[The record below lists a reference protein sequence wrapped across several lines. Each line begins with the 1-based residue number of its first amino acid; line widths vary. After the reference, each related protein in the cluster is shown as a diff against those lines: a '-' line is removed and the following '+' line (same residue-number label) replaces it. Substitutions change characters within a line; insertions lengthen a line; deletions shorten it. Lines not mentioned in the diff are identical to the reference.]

1 MVDFVQLQAFMKH
14 RLDQD
19 RAVHTVDTEGP
30 TLEVAL
36 AEAATLLNLPIK
48 RIEYEITE
56 KGGAGFLGVGK
67 KDWKIRA
74 YQRSV
79 TEQQVTVTSVLANT
93 DTETTV
99 PVIVDKNGDV
109 FVHLDDDG
117 ANLKVIAPVMKG
129 KRVTKGEAM
138 RALTAKGVI
147 DIDENLVTSVVNES
161 KGVYVRVGSFIRK
174 YTNDSIVSVSVT
186 DQEMKAL
193 ITLMPPG
200 PGGIDLAFETIVN
213 VLKDNRVV
221 YGIKEDFLRNFL
233 DRPSYRVPVV
243 VAEGSPAV
251 NGRDAYIEYLFKT
264 TQKRAPIHEGADGRV
279 DFREINTIQ
288 NVVKDQPL
296 AKKIPPQEG
305 TVGRTVVGGYL
316 PAKPGNDIE
325 IPLGNNVHLGED
337 RATVISDINGQVMLT
352 SGLIS
357 VEPVYTVQGNV
368 NLKTGNIIFLGTVII
383 TGNVEDGFSVKA
395 QGNIEVKGS
404 VEMADL
410 EAEGDIVVQKG
421 ITGRNTGTVKAG
433 KSVYARFIENA
444 VIEAGNMVIVSDGI
458 INSRVD
464 ALKRIVCKGKRATI
478 VGGHL
483 RAAEEINAKVIGSAV
498 SGTETICEVGIDPK
512 SKKELDTLIAHKGTI
527 EREIDAIKL
536 DFQTLNNIL
545 QQRKSLPEDKEIQ
558 MQELME
564 RHRALLTEMKE
575 IDEKISKIQELIN
588 GVKIRGRVSASDKI
602 LPGVKVIIRD
612 VVENIKNEHRA
623 TTFILE
629 NDLIRV
635 TKYEE
640 PDEEA
645 KRGPDGYT
653 TN

>member
-1 MVDFVQLQAFMKH
+1 MVDFVQLQFIMKQ
-14 RLDQD
+14 RLQQD
-19 RAVHTVDTEGP
+19 KAIHTVDTEGP
-30 TLEVAL
+30 TLEAAI
-36 AEAATLLNLPIK
+36 AEAATLLNLPVK
-48 RIEYEITE
+48 RINYEITE
-56 KGGAGFLGVGK
+56 KGFSGFLGVGK

-74 YQRSV
+74 YQRLV
-79 TEQQVTVTSVLANT
+79 TREDVTVASVLANT
-93 DTETTV
+93 DTETAA
-99 PVIVDKNGDV
+99 PVIANKDGEV

-117 ANLKVIAPVMKG
+117 ANLKVVSPVMTG

-138 RALTAKGVI
+138 IALTAKGVI
-147 DIDENLVTSVVNES
+147 DIDENLVTTVVNEA
-161 KGVYVRVGSFIRK
+161 KGEYIRVGSFNRK
-174 YTNDSIVSVSVT
+174 YTNDSMVSVSVT
-186 DQEMKAL
+186 DQDMKAS
-193 ITLMPPG
+193 ITLTPPG
-200 PGGIDLAFETIVN
+200 PGGIDLSYETIIS
-213 VLKDNRVV
+213 VLKDHRVV
-221 YGIKEDFLRNFL
+221 YGIKEEFLRDFL

-243 VAEGSPAV
+243 VAEGSPAR
-251 NGRDAYIEYLFKT
+251 NGKDAYIEYFFKT
-264 TQKRAPIHEGADGRV
+264 AQKRVPIHEETDGKV
-279 DFREINTIQ
+279 DFRNISTIQ

-296 AKKIPPQEG
+296 AKKIPPEEG
-305 TVGRTVVGGYL
+305 IMGRTVVGGYL
-316 PAKPGNDIE
+316 PAKPGTDIE
-325 IPLGNNVHLGED
+325 LPLGTNVHLGED
-337 RATVISDINGQVMLT
+337 RATIISDINGQVMLAA
-352 SGLIS
+352 GLIN
-357 VEPVYTVQGNV
+357 VEPVYTVPGNV
-368 NLKTGNIIFLGTVII
+368 NLKTGNIIFLGTVIV

-410 EAEGDIVVQKG
+410 EAEGDIIVQKG
-421 ITGRNTGTVKAG
+421 ISGRNTGTVKAG

-483 RAAEEINAKVIGSAV
+483 RATEEINAKVIGSAA
-498 SGTETICEVGIDPK
+498 SGTETVCEVGIDPK
-512 SKKELDTLIAHKGTI
+512 SKKQLDILIRNRVSREKEI
-527 EREIDAIKL
+527 EQLKL
-536 DFQTLNNIL
+536 DFYTLNNIL
-545 QQRKSLPEDKEIQ
+545 QQRKSLPPDKDIQ
-558 MQELME
+558 MQEVIE
-564 RHRALLTEMKE
+564 RHKLLLAEIKE
-575 IDEKISKIQELIN
+575 IDENIAKIQELIN
-588 GVKIRGRVSASDKI
+588 GVKIRGRVSASEKI

-612 VVENIKNEHRA
+612 VVEDVKNEYRA

>member
-1 MVDFVQLQAFMKH
+1 MVDFVQLQAFMKR

-19 RAVHTVDTEGP
+19 RAIRTVDTEGS

-36 AEAATLLNLPIK
+36 TEAATLLNLPIK

-56 KGGAGFLGVGK
+56 KGGSGFLGVGK

-74 YQRSV
+74 YQRSL

-93 DTETTV
+93 DTETAT

-117 ANLKVIAPVMKG
+117 ANLKVVAPVMKG

-147 DIDENLVTSVVNES
+147 EIDENLVGTVVNEA
-161 KGVYVRVGSFIRK
+161 KGVYVRVGSFVRK
-174 YTNDSIVSVSVT
+174 YTNDSMVSVSVT
-186 DQEMKAL
+186 DQDMKAL

-200 PGGIDLAFETIVN
+200 PGGIDLAFETILN

-221 YGIKEDFLRNFL
+221 YGIKEDFLQNFL

-243 VAEGSPAV
+243 AAEGIPAV

-264 TQKRAPIHEGADGRV
+264 TQKRAPVHEGADGRV
-279 DFREINTIQ
+279 DFREINSIQ

-296 AKKIPPQEG
+296 AKKIPPEEG
-305 TVGRTVVGGYL
+305 TVGRTVIGGYL

-325 IPLGNNVHLGED
+325 IPLGINVHLGED
-337 RATVISDINGQVMLT
+337 RSTVISDINGQVILA

-410 EAEGDIVVQKG
+410 EAEGDIIVQKG
-421 ITGRNTGTVKAG
+421 ITSRNTGTVKAG

-444 VIEAGNMVIVSDGI
+444 AIEAGNMVIVSDGI

-464 ALKRIVCKGKRATI
+464 AFKRIVCKGKRATI

-498 SGTETICEVGIDPK
+498 SGTETICEVGVDPK

-527 EREIDAIKL
+527 EKEIDAIKL

-564 RHRALLTEMKE
+564 RHRALLAEMKE
-575 IDEKISKIQELIN
+575 IDEKIGTIQELIN

-612 VVENIKNEHRA
+612 VVENVKNEYRA

>member
-1 MVDFVQLQAFMKH
+1 MVDFVQLQSIMKQ
-14 RLDQD
+14 RLTQD
-19 RAVHTVDTEGP
+19 RSIRTVDTEGP
-30 TLEVAL
+30 TLEVAI
-36 AEAATLLNLPIK
+36 AEAATLLNLPVK
-48 RIEYEITE
+48 RIAYEITE
-56 KGGAGFLGVGK
+56 KGFSGFLGVGK
-67 KDWKIRA
+67 KKWKIRA
-74 YQRSV
+74 YPRLVTKQDVVSASV
-79 TEQQVTVTSVLANT
+79 SA
-93 DTETTV
+93 DAGTETAA
-99 PVIVDKNGDV
+99 PVMVNKDGDV

-117 ANLKVIAPVMKG
+117 ANLKVVAPVMEG

-138 RALTAKGVI
+138 RALTARGVI
-147 DIDENLVTSVVNES
+147 DIDESLVATVVNEAE
-161 KGVYVRVGSFIRK
+161 GIYVRVGSFNRK
-174 YTNDSIVSVSVT
+174 YTNDSMVSVSIT
-186 DQEMKAL
+186 DQDMKAS

-200 PGGIDLAFETIVN
+200 PGGIDLSLETVIS

-221 YGIKEDFLRNFL
+221 YGIKEEFLREFL
-233 DRPSYRVPVV
+233 DRPSYRVPVL

-251 NGRDAYIEYLFKT
+251 NGKDAYIEYFFKT
-264 TQKRAPIHEGADGRV
+264 TQKRAPIHEEADGKV
-279 DFREINTIQ
+279 DFRNISTIQ
-288 NVVKDQPL
+288 NVIKDQPL
-296 AKKIPPQEG
+296 AKKIPPEEG

-325 IPLGNNVHLGED
+325 IPLGTNVHLGED
-337 RATVISDINGQVMLT
+337 RTTIISDINGQVMLA
-352 SGLIS
+352 SGTIN
-357 VEPVYTVQGNV
+357 VEPIYTVPGNV
-368 NLKTGNIIFLGTVII
+368 NLKTGNIIFLGTVIV

-410 EAEGDIVVQKG
+410 EAEGDIIVQKG

-464 ALKRIVCKGKRATI
+464 ALKRIVCRGKRATI

-483 RAAEEINAKVIGSAV
+483 RATEEINAKVIGSAA
-498 SGTETICEVGIDPK
+498 SGTETICEVGVDPK
-512 SKKELDTLIAHKGTI
+512 SKKQLDILIANKATREKEI
-527 EREIDAIKL
+527 EQLKL

-545 QQRKSLPEDKEIQ
+545 QQRKSLPPDKEFQ

-564 RHRALLTEMKE
+564 RHRILLVEIKE
-575 IDEKISKIQELIN
+575 IDENVAKIQELIN
-588 GVKIRGRVSASDKI
+588 CVKIRGRVSASEKI
-602 LPGVKVIIRD
+602 LPGVKIVIRD
-612 VVENIKNEHRA
+612 VVESVKNEYRA

-640 PDEEA
+640 PDVEA

>member
-1 MVDFVQLQAFMKH
+1 MVDFVQLQSIMKQ
-14 RLDQD
+14 RLTQD
-19 RAVHTVDTEGP
+19 RAIRTVDTEGP
-30 TLEVAL
+30 TLEVAI
-36 AEAATLLNLPIK
+36 AEAATLLNLPVK
-48 RIEYEITE
+48 RIDYEITE
-56 KGGAGFLGVGK
+56 KGFSGFLGVGK
-67 KDWKIRA
+67 KEWKIRA
-74 YQRSV
+74 YPRSV
-79 TEQQVTVTSVLANT
+79 TKQDVVVASVLADA
-93 DTETTV
+93 DTETAA
-99 PVIVDKNGDV
+99 PVIVNKDGDV
-109 FVHLDDDG
+109 FVHLDDNG
-117 ANLKVIAPVMKG
+117 ANLKVVAPVMEG
-129 KRVTKGEAM
+129 KRVTKGEAL
-138 RALTAKGVI
+138 RVLRSRGVI
-147 DIDENLVTSVVNES
+147 DIDEDLVTTVVNEAQ
-161 KGVYVRVGSFIRK
+161 GVYVRAGSFNRK
-174 YTNDSIVSVSVT
+174 YTNDSMVSVNIS
-186 DQEMKAL
+186 DQDMKAY

-200 PGGIDLAFETIVN
+200 PGGIDLSFETVIS

-221 YGIKEDFLRNFL
+221 YGIKEDFLHDFL

-243 VAEGSPAV
+243 VAEGSPAE
-251 NGRDAYIEYLFKT
+251 NGKDAYIEYFFKT
-264 TQKRAPIHEGADGRV
+264 TQKRRPIHEGVDGRV
-279 DFREINTIQ
+279 DFRDINTIQ

-296 AKKIPPQEG
+296 ARKVPPGEG

-337 RATVISDINGQVMLT
+337 RATIISDINGQVMVA
-352 SGLIS
+352 SGTIN
-357 VEPVYTVQGNV
+357 VEPVYTVPGNV
-368 NLKTGNIIFLGTVII
+368 NLKTGNIIFLGTVIV
-383 TGNVEDGFSVKA
+383 TGNVEDGFSIKA

-404 VEMADL
+404 VEMANL
-410 EAEGDIVVQKG
+410 EAEGDIIVQKG

-433 KSVYARFIENA
+433 KSIYARFIENA

-483 RAAEEINAKVIGSAV
+483 RATEEINAKVIGSAA

-512 SKKELDTLIAHKGTI
+512 HKKELDTLMANKAIREKEI
-527 EREIDAIKL
+527 EQLKL

-545 QQRKSLPEDKEIQ
+545 QQRKSLPEDKESH

-564 RHRALLTEMKE
+564 RHRTLLAEIKE
-575 IDEKISKIQELIN
+575 INENINNIQELIN
-588 GVKIRGRVSASDKI
+588 GVKIRGRVSASEKI
-602 LPGVKVIIRD
+602 LPGVKIIIRD
-612 VVENIKNEHRA
+612 AVENVKNEYRA